1 MQKHKKK
8 FPATCLHLYSLNR
21 SKQEDQMMKYKQ
33 VIVLKRLNHGTLA
46 HLVSYYTSCTTV
58 DYQWVLCTTGF
69 YCHSGRVLIRL
80 QDSQSGQCKHP
91 EQQTCKSQ
99 QLSLLVRNNQMAHP
113 QPIHPLYGPHPC
125 TPRPLLSVKRYINKM
140 LLL

>member
-33 VIVLKRLNHGTLA
+33 VIVIKRLYHGTLA
-46 HLVSYYTSCTTV
+46 HLVSYYTTCTTV
-58 DYQWVLCTTGF
+58 DYYWVLCTTGY

-80 QDSQSGQCKHP
+80 QDPQSGQCKHP

-99 QLSLLVRNNQMAHP
+99 KLSLLVLNNQMAHP
-113 QPIHPLYGPHPC
+113 SPSIPSMVP
-125 TPRPLLSVKRYINKM
+125 TPTHAHQDHCCP
-140 LLL
+140 